1 MTQSTSFSLLIRLR
15 SAEDAQAWSQ
25 FVDLYTPLLFYWS
38 RKTGL
43 NSQDAADLVQDVL
56 TIVFQKLPT
65 FQYDQSKSFRGWLR
79 TVTLNRYREHC
90 RKRKVVCEDVGA
102 SDLQKLAE
110 SAQSIW
116 DLEYK
121 HQLVAQAMIL
131 IEPEFKPATWAAVRD
146 FVLTKENAA
155 AIAKRHGVSVWTV
168 YSAKTRFLELL
179 REQLEGL
186 IE

>member
-1 MTQSTSFSLLIRLR
+1 MRLR
-15 SAEDAQAWSQ
+15 SAEDAQAWGQ

-56 TIVFQKLPT
+56 TIVFQKLPS
-65 FQYDQSKSFRGWLR
+65 FRYDQSKSFRGWLR
-79 TVTLNRYREHC
+79 MVTLNRFREHC
-90 RKRKVVCEDVGA
+90 RKKKIVCEEASD
-102 SDLQKLAE
+102 SDLQQLAE
-110 SAQSIW
+110 TAQSIW

-121 HQLVAQAMIL
+121 QQLVAQAMTL
-131 IEPEFKPATWAAVRD
+131 LEPEFKPATWAAVRD

-155 AIAKRHGVSVWTV
+155 TIAKRHGVSVWTV
-168 YSAKTRFLELL
+168 YSAKTRFLSLL

-186 IE
+186 ID

>member
-1 MTQSTSFSLLIRLR
+1 MRLR
-15 SAEDAQAWSQ
+15 SAEDAQAWGQ

-56 TIVFQKLPT
+56 TIVFQKLPS
-65 FQYDQSKSFRGWLR
+65 FRYDQSKSFRGWLR
-79 TVTLNRYREHC
+79 MVTLNRFREHC
-90 RKRKVVCEDVGA
+90 RKRKIVCEEASD
-102 SDLQKLAE
+102 SDLQQLAE
-110 SAQSIW
+110 TAQSIW

-121 HQLVAQAMIL
+121 QQLVAQAMTL
-131 IEPEFKPATWAAVRD
+131 LEPEFKPATWAAVRD

-155 AIAKRHGVSVWTV
+155 TIAKRHGVSVWTV
-168 YSAKTRFLELL
+168 YSAKTRFLSLL

-186 IE
+186 ID

>member
-1 MTQSTSFSLLIRLR
+1 MRLR
-15 SAEDAQAWSQ
+15 SAEDAQAWGR

-56 TIVFQKLPT
+56 TIVFQKLPS
-65 FQYDQSKSFRGWLR
+65 FRYDQSKSFRGWLR
-79 TVTLNRYREHC
+79 TITLNRLREHH
-90 RKRKVVCEDVGA
+90 RKKKIVCVDSSA
-102 SDLQKLAE
+102 SDLQQLAE
-110 SAQSIW
+110 TAQTIW

-121 HQLVAQAMIL
+121 QQLVAQAMTL
-131 IEPEFKPATWAAVRD
+131 IEPEFKPATWAAVRE

-155 AIAKRHGVSVWTV
+155 TIAKRHGVSVWTV
-168 YSAKTRFLELL
+168 YSAKIRFLSLL

>member
-1 MTQSTSFSLLIRLR
+1 MSLLMRLR
-15 SAEDAQAWSQ
+15 SAEDAQAWGQ

-56 TIVFQKLPT
+56 TIVFQKLPS
-65 FQYDQSKSFRGWLR
+65 FRYDQSKSFRGWLR
-79 TVTLNRYREHC
+79 MVTLNRFREHC
-90 RKRKVVCEDVGA
+90 RKRKIVCEEASD
-102 SDLQKLAE
+102 SDLQQLAE
-110 SAQSIW
+110 TAQSIW

-121 HQLVAQAMIL
+121 QQLVAQAMTL
-131 IEPEFKPATWAAVRD
+131 LEPEFKPATWAAVRD

-155 AIAKRHGVSVWTV
+155 TIAKRHGVSVWTV
-168 YSAKTRFLELL
+168 YSAKTRFLSLL

-186 IE
+186 ID

>member
-1 MTQSTSFSLLIRLR
+1 MTQSTSLSLLMRLR
-15 SAEDAQAWSQ
+15 SAEDAHAWSQ

-56 TIVFQKLPT
+56 TIVFQKLPS
-65 FQYDQSKSFRGWLR
+65 FRYDQSKSFRGWLR
-79 TVTLNRYREHC
+79 MVTLNRFREHC
-90 RKRKVVCEDVGA
+90 RKRKLVCEEVAA
-102 SDLQKLAE
+102 SDLRELAE

-121 HQLVAQAMIL
+121 QQLVTQAMTL
-131 IEPEFKPATWAAVRD
+131 IESEFKPATWAAVRD

-155 AIAKRHGVSVWTV
+155 TIAKRHGVSVWTV
-168 YSAKTRFLELL
+168 YSAKTRFLSLL